1 MGRVIAVANQKG
13 GVGKTTTAV
22 NLAASLAV
30 AERKVLLV
38 DLDPQANATSGVGVD
53 RNGIAVSIYDVLVR
67 DRKISEA
74 LVHSAVARL
83 DVLPSDPDLAG
94 AEIELA
100 AIEERETTLKRHLS
114 DVSGLY
120 DFVLLDCPP
129 ALGLLTVNAL
139 VAAQTLLIPVQ
150 CEYYALEGL
159 GRLMRTVEMVQQS
172 LNPALVLEGIL
183 LTMYDSRSN
192 LNKQVAEEIRR
203 HFSSTVFKTVI
214 PRNITLAE
222 APSHG
227 TPVLKY
233 DVASTGA
240 QAYLALAKEVIRHAT
255 KESAR

>member
-13 GVGKTTTAV
+13 GVGKTTTAI
-22 NLAASLAV
+22 NLAASLAI

-53 RNGIAVSIYDVLVR
+53 RNEIALSIYDVLVR
-67 DRKISEA
+67 DRKASEA
-74 LVHSAVARL
+74 LVQSAVGGL

-94 AEIELA
+94 AEIELTT
-100 AIEERETTLKRHLS
+100 IEERETVLKRHLS
-114 DVSGLY
+114 DLY
-120 DFVLLDCPP
+120 DLYDYILLDCPP

-159 GRLMRTVEMVQQS
+159 GRLMRTVEMVQHS
-172 LNPALVLEGIL
+172 LNPALALEGIL
-183 LTMYDSRSN
+183 LTMYDSRNN
-192 LNKQVAEEIRR
+192 LNRQVAEEIRK
-203 HFSSTVFKTVI
+203 HFSKTVFKTVI

-233 DVASTGA
+233 DVASNGA
-240 QAYLALAKEVIRHAT
+240 QAYLSLAKEVIRHA
-255 KESAR
+255 KEGAR

>member
-22 NLAASLAV
+22 NLAASLAI

-53 RNGIAVSIYDVLVR
+53 RNGIALSIYDVLVR
-67 DRKISEA
+67 DRKASEA
-74 LVHSAVARL
+74 LVQSAVGRL

-94 AEIELA
+94 AEIELTI
-100 AIEERETTLKRHLS
+100 IEERETVLKRHLA
-114 DVSGLY
+114 DVCDLY
-120 DFVLLDCPP
+120 DYILVDCPP

-159 GRLMRTVEMVQQS
+159 GRLMRTVEMVQHS
-172 LNPALVLEGIL
+172 LNPGLSLEGIL
-183 LTMYDSRSN
+183 LTMYDSRNN
-192 LNKQVAEEIRR
+192 LNRQVAEEIRK
-203 HFSSTVFKTVI
+203 HFSDNVFKTVI

-233 DVASTGA
+233 DVASAGA
-240 QAYLALAKEVIRHAT
+240 QAYLSLAKEVIRHA
-255 KESAR
+255 KEGAR

>member
-53 RNGIAVSIYDVLVR
+53 RNGIALSIYDVLLR
-67 DRKISEA
+67 DRKVSEA
-74 LVHSAVARL
+74 LVQSAVTGL

-100 AIEERETTLKRHLS
+100 AIEERETVLKRHLS
-114 DVSGLY
+114 AVSGFY

-129 ALGLLTVNAL
+129 ALGLLTLNAL

-172 LNPALVLEGIL
+172 LNPGLALEGIL

-192 LNKQVAEEIRR
+192 LNKQVAEEIRK
-203 HFSSTVFKTVI
+203 HFSRQVFKAVI

-240 QAYLALAKEVIRHAT
+240 QAYLMLAKEVIGHA
-255 KESAR
+255 KEGAR